1 LVSRPGGG
9 APGSID
15 PRLPGW
21 YSVTLTQLSAF
32 VLVARL
38 GSVSAAAHALDVSE
52 PAVSQALAALR
63 KHFGDQLL
71 VRGTSGMT
79 LTPGGGRLLGI
90 AAQMVALGADAEA
103 GVRAAKGAP
112 EQLRVVADSPIAEF
126 VAPSLVE
133 AFAVRSGPKIETQA
147 GVAATGEMPV
157 LVGNRLADLAIG
169 PNLATSPELAS
180 TPLFRARLVVVV
192 GGATRPHGSQAS
204 WPWLVDSSG
213 TDPGSDSGR
222 LLRALGVAEDRVKV
236 FPNQTAAWAAA
247 AEGAGAAPA
256 IEHLVANRVRRG
268 ELRVWDTPVTPL
280 AAPWYVTG
288 PPAGRRSA
296 AADAFVHFLGTA
308 VAMRIMRAPGA
319 GVPPSRFQPP
329 VYVTLWQ

>member
-1 LVSRPGGG
+1 M
-9 APGSID
+9 
-15 PRLPGW
+15 
-21 YSVTLTQLSAF
+21 TLTQLSAF

-63 KHFGDQLL
+63 KHFGDPLL
-71 VRGTSGMT
+71 VRGSGGMT
-79 LTPGGGRLLGI
+79 LTAGGGRLLGI
-90 AAQMVALGADAEA
+90 ATQMVALGADAEA
-103 GVRAAKGAP
+103 GVRAARGAA
-112 EQLRVVADSPIAEF
+112 EQLRVVADSPLAEF
-126 VAPSLVE
+126 VAPPLVE
-133 AFAVRSGPKIETQA
+133 AFAVRSGPKIETVA

-169 PNLATSPELAS
+169 PNLAGDKTPELVS
-180 TPLFRARLVVVV
+180 TPLFRARLVAVV
-192 GGATRPHGSQAS
+192 GRSERPHGSPAH

-213 TDPGSDSGR
+213 TDPDSDCGR
-222 LLRALGVAEDRVKV
+222 LLRALHVDEERIKV

-247 AEGAGAAPA
+247 AEGAGVAPA

-268 ELRVWDTPVTPL
+268 ELRVLETPVTPL

-296 AADAFVHFLGTA
+296 SSDAFVHFLGTA
-308 VAMRIMRAPGA
+308 VAMRIMREPGA
-319 GVPPSRFQPP
+319 GVPPSRFRPP
-329 VYVTLWQ
+329 VYVTLWH

>member
-1 LVSRPGGG
+1 M
-9 APGSID
+9 
-15 PRLPGW
+15 
-21 YSVTLTQLSAF
+21 TLTQLSAF

-71 VRGTSGMT
+71 VRGAGGMT
-79 LTPGGGRLLGI
+79 LTAGGGRLLGI

-103 GVRAAKGAP
+103 GVRAARGAP
-112 EQLRVVADSPIAEF
+112 EQLRVVADSPLAEF
-126 VAPSLVE
+126 VAPPLVE
-133 AFAVRSGPKIETQA
+133 AFAVRAGPRIETMA

-169 PNLATSPELAS
+169 PNLAGDRSPELAS
-180 TPLFRARLVVVV
+180 TPLFRARLVAVV
-192 GGATRPHGSQAS
+192 GRDHRVAGRPKQ
-204 WPWLVDSSG
+204 WPWLIDSSG
-213 TDPGSDSGR
+213 TDPDSDCGR
-222 LLRALGVAEDRVKV
+222 LLRLLGVDESRVKV

-247 AEGAGAAPA
+247 ADGAGVAPA

-268 ELRVWDTPVTPL
+268 ELRLVETPVTPL
-280 AAPWYVTG
+280 DAPWFVTG

-296 AADAFVHFLGTA
+296 SADAFVHFLGTA
-308 VAMRIMRAPGA
+308 GAMRIMRAPGA

-329 VYVTLWQ
+329 VYVTLWH

>member
-1 LVSRPGGG
+1 M
-9 APGSID
+9 
-15 PRLPGW
+15 
-21 YSVTLTQLSAF
+21 TLTQLSAF

-63 KHFGDQLL
+63 KHFGDPLL
-71 VRGTSGMT
+71 VRGSGGMT
-79 LTPGGGRLLGI
+79 LTAGGGRLLTI
-90 AAQMVALGADAEA
+90 ATQMVALGADAEA
-103 GVRAAKGAP
+103 GVRAARGAA
-112 EQLRVVADSPIAEF
+112 EQLRVVADSPLAEF
-126 VAPSLVE
+126 VAPPLAE
-133 AFAVRSGPKIETQA
+133 AFAVRSGPKIETVA

-169 PNLATSPELAS
+169 PNLAGDKSPELVS
-180 TPLFRARLVVVV
+180 TPLFRARLVAVV
-192 GGATRPHGSQAS
+192 GRAERPHGGPSH

-213 TDPGSDSGR
+213 TDPESDCGR
-222 LLRALGVAEDRVKV
+222 LLRALHVDEERIKV

-247 AEGAGAAPA
+247 AEGAGVAPA

-268 ELRVWDTPVTPL
+268 ELRVLDTPVTPL

-296 AADAFVHFLGTA
+296 SADAFVHFLGTA
-308 VAMRIMRAPGA
+308 VAMRIMREPGA
-319 GVPPSRFQPP
+319 GVPPSRFRPP
-329 VYVTLWQ
+329 VYVTLWH

>member
-1 LVSRPGGG
+1 VIFDLWLRICQSS
-9 APGSID
+9 GSGRCD
-15 PRLPGW
+15 L
-21 YSVTLTQLSAF
+21 TLTQLSAF

-63 KHFGDQLL
+63 KHFGDPLL
-71 VRGTSGMT
+71 VRGGNGMT
-79 LTPGGGRLLGI
+79 LTAGGGRLLGI

-103 GVRAAKGAP
+103 GVRAARGAP
-112 EQLRVVADSPIAEF
+112 EQLRIVADSPLAEF
-126 VAPSLVE
+126 VAPPLVE
-133 AFAVRSGPKIETQA
+133 AFAVRSGQRIETMA

-169 PNLATSPELAS
+169 PNLAGDKSPELFS
-180 TPLFRARLVVVV
+180 QPLFRARLVVVV
-192 GGATRPHGSQAS
+192 AGNERPHGNPAH

-213 TDPGSDSGR
+213 TDPDSDTGR
-222 LLRALGVAEDRVKV
+222 LLSALRVDEQRVKV

-247 AEGAGAAPA
+247 ADGAGAAPA

-268 ELRVWDTPVTPL
+268 ELRIMETPATPF

-288 PPAGRRSA
+288 PPVGRRSA
-296 AADAFVHFLGTA
+296 SADAFVHFLGTA
-308 VAMRIMRAPGA
+308 VAMRVMREPGA
-319 GVPPSRFQPP
+319 GVPPSRFRPP
-329 VYVTLWQ
+329 VYVTLWH

>member
-1 LVSRPGGG
+1 M
-9 APGSID
+9 
-15 PRLPGW
+15 
-21 YSVTLTQLSAF
+21 TLTQLSAF

-63 KHFGDQLL
+63 KHFGDPLL
-71 VRGTSGMT
+71 VRGGNGMT
-79 LTPGGGRLLGI
+79 LTAGGGRLLGI

-103 GVRAAKGAP
+103 GVRAARGAP
-112 EQLRVVADSPIAEF
+112 EQLRVVADSPLAEF
-126 VAPSLVE
+126 VAPPLVE
-133 AFAVRSGPKIETQA
+133 AFAVRSSHRIETMA

-169 PNLATSPELAS
+169 PNLAGDKSPELFS
-180 TPLFRARLVVVV
+180 QPLFRARLVVVV
-192 GGATRPHGSQAS
+192 GRNERAHGNPAQ

-213 TDPGSDSGR
+213 TDPDSDTGR
-222 LLRALGVAEDRVKV
+222 LLRALRVDEQRVKV

-247 AEGAGAAPA
+247 ADGAGAAPA

-268 ELRVWDTPVTPL
+268 ELRVMETPATPF

-288 PPAGRRSA
+288 PPAG
-296 AADAFVHFLGTA
+296 
-308 VAMRIMRAPGA
+308 
-319 GVPPSRFQPP
+319 
-329 VYVTLWQ
+329 

>member
-1 LVSRPGGG
+1 MGRRC
-9 APGSID
+9 D
-15 PRLPGW
+15 
-21 YSVTLTQLSAF
+21 VTLTQLSAF

-71 VRGTSGMT
+71 VRGANGMT
-79 LTPGGGRLLGI
+79 VTPGGGRLLGI

-103 GVRAAKGAP
+103 GVRAARGAP
-112 EQLRVVADSPIAEF
+112 EQLRIVADSPLAEF
-126 VAPSLVE
+126 VAPPLVE
-133 AFAVRSGPKIETQA
+133 AFTVRTNARIETMA

-169 PNLATSPELAS
+169 PDLAGDKQPELS
-180 TPLFRARLVVVV
+180 SQPLFRARLVVVV
-192 GGATRPHGSQAS
+192 ASTERAHGNPAG

-213 TDPGSDSGR
+213 TDPDSDTGR
-222 LLRALGVAEDRVKV
+222 LLRALRVAEDRVKV

-247 AEGAGAAPA
+247 ADGAGAAPA

-268 ELRVWDTPVTPL
+268 ELRLLETPATPF

-288 PPAGRRSA
+288 PPVGRRSA
-296 AADAFVHFLGTA
+296 SADAFVHFLGTA
-308 VAMRIMRAPGA
+308 VAMRIMREPGA
-319 GVPPSRFQPP
+319 GVPPSRFRPP
-329 VYVTLWQ
+329 VYVTLWR

>member
-1 LVSRPGGG
+1 
-9 APGSID
+9 
-15 PRLPGW
+15 
-21 YSVTLTQLSAF
+21 VTLTQLSAF

-63 KHFGDQLL
+63 KHFGDPLL
-71 VRGTSGMT
+71 VRGTGGMT
-79 LTPGGGRLLGI
+79 LTAGGGRLLSI

-103 GVRAAKGAP
+103 GVRAARGAP
-112 EQLRVVADSPIAEF
+112 EQLRIVADSPLAEF
-126 VAPSLVE
+126 VAPPLVE
-133 AFAVRSGPKIETQA
+133 AFLVRSGQRIETMA

-169 PNLATSPELAS
+169 PNLAGDRSPELAS
-180 TPLFRARLVVVV
+180 MPLFRARLVVVV
-192 GGATRPHGSQAS
+192 GATERPHGPPSS

-213 TDPGSDSGR
+213 TDVESDCGR
-222 LLRALGVAEDRVKV
+222 LLRALRVPEERIRV
-236 FPNQTAAWAAA
+236 FQNQTAAWAAA

-256 IEHLVANRVRRG
+256 IEHLVAGRVRRG
-268 ELRVWDTPVTPL
+268 ELRLIETPATPFP
-280 AAPWYVTG
+280 APWYLTG

-296 AADAFVHFLGTA
+296 SADAFVHFLGTA
-308 VAMRIMRAPGA
+308 GAMRIMRTPGA

-329 VYVTLWQ
+329 VYVTLWH